1 MVVINGAIKK
11 LPGKEIGRVCSLA
24 TFVSCVLSKSPNADN
39 LQVQYYTSNVKK
51 CMDLSLW
58 LIIAITGFI

>member
-11 LPGKEIGRVCSLA
+11 LPGKEIVRVCSLA

-39 LQVQYYTSNVKK
+39 LQV
-51 CMDLSLW
+51 
-58 LIIAITGFI
+58 